1 MRGVSHDPRE
11 PGRLPSP
18 DASGPRSV
26 ADARRLRALRKGTVM
41 APVER
46 REGQAA
52 LFAGM
57 VGCAASVV
65 LRRFDLDFLSGVAL
79 GMSLGLFFLGFRAFY
94 RR

>member
-1 MRGVSHDPRE
+1 
-11 PGRLPSP
+11 
-18 DASGPRSV
+18 
-26 ADARRLRALRKGTVM
+26 M